1 MTAPLYN
8 EHYLNVLNSVY
19 YDNIRQIERLSQTN
33 QEIRQILMY
42 DLRGN
47 SNNRNRSNR
56 NRANRNRANNFSN
69 YTQYMNSLDNR
80 NYYHAPNRNYT
91 YDNTNPI
98 PNPNPETHAPST
110 SQAHSNYVE
119 DNTRAF
125 PSRRYFFDASY
136 NLQRAPRPTRNNT
149 FETLINSFLEPVPT
163 YPGTLQV
170 EIATRNVRYGDIV
183 SPMNTSCPISLEI
196 FTDSDI
202 VTIICYCGHI
212 FMASEIHNWFS
223 SNCRCPV
230 CRYDIREYRS
240 TNVINH
246 ANDIPN
252 NITPSITP
260 PSITPPSIP
269 QTTVRNS
276 DFSGNLID
284 SITDTLLNELLNS
297 SSFSN
302 DASSNLIEN
311 TLATFYFAFPRRERR

>member
-8 EHYLNVLNSVY
+8 EQYLNVLNSVY

-33 QEIRQILMY
+33 NEIRQILISTH
-42 DLRGN
+42 RGARN
-47 SNNRNRSNR
+47 NRSNR
-56 NRANRNRANNFSN
+56 NHSQNNTNNTNNRNYSSN
-69 YTQYMNSLDNR
+69 YTYSR
-80 NYYHAPNRNYT
+80 NAPNHGTNNHGTNNHGTNNHVTTNQASTHRT
-91 YDNTNPI
+91 YIDNVD
-98 PNPNPETHAPST
+98 EY
-110 SQAHSNYVE
+110 AH
-119 DNTRAF
+119 RL
-125 PSRRYFFDASY
+125 PLYFLDASY
-136 NLQRAPRPTRNNT
+136 NIQRNTIQRPTRNNT
-149 FETLINSFLEPVPT
+149 FDTLINAFLEPVPT

-196 FTDSDI
+196 FTDDDI

-212 FMASEIHNWFS
+212 FMATEIHNWFS

-246 ANDIPN
+246 ANDIV
-252 NITPSITP
+252 TPSIIPT
-260 PSITPPSIP
+260 SI
-269 QTTVRNS
+269 RNS

-297 SSFSN
+297 STFSN
-302 DASSNLIEN
+302 DASSNLMEN
-311 TLATFYFAFPRRERR
+311 TLATFYFAFPRRER

>member
-8 EHYLNVLNSVY
+8 EQYLNVLNSVY

-33 QEIRQILMY
+33 LEIRQILISAH
-42 DLRGN
+42 RGTRN
-47 SNNRNRSNR
+47 NRSNR
-56 NRANRNRANNFSN
+56 NHLQNNVHN
-69 YTQYMNSLDNR
+69 NVHNNVNNTNNR
-80 NYYHAPNRNYT
+80 NYSRNYT
-91 YDNTNPI
+91 YARTN
-98 PNPNPETHAPST
+98 
-110 SQAHSNYVE
+110 SQNHGSARRTYIDRVE
-119 DNTRAF
+119 EPAM
-125 PSRRYFFDASY
+125 YFFDASH
-136 NLQRAPRPTRNNT
+136 NIQRNSEFIQRPTRNNT
-149 FETLINSFLEPVPT
+149 FDTLLNAFLEPVPT

-196 FTDSDI
+196 FTADDI

-212 FMASEIHNWFS
+212 FMATEIHNWFS

-246 ANDIPN
+246 ANDIIVDTTPST
-252 NITPSITP
+252 TPSITP
-260 PSITPPSIP
+260 SI
-269 QTTVRNS
+269 RNT

-297 SSFSN
+297 STFSN
-302 DASSNLIEN
+302 DASANLMEN
-311 TLATFYFAFPRRERR
+311 TLATFYFAFPRRER

>member
-8 EHYLNVLNSVY
+8 EQYLNVLNSVY

-33 QEIRQILMY
+33 QEIRQILISAH
-42 DLRGN
+42 RGAR
-47 SNNRNRSNR
+47 NNRNYSHNNVNNNVNNTNNR
-56 NRANRNRANNFSN
+56 RYS
-69 YTQYMNSLDNR
+69 
-80 NYYHAPNRNYT
+80 RNYT
-91 YDNTNPI
+91 YARTNTQNQGTQNQGTYINSVDHRP
-98 PNPNPETHAPST
+98 PM
-110 SQAHSNYVE
+110 
-119 DNTRAF
+119 
-125 PSRRYFFDASY
+125 YFFDASH
-136 NLQRAPRPTRNNT
+136 NIQRNSEFIQRPTRNNT
-149 FETLINSFLEPVPT
+149 FDTLLNAFLEPVPT
-163 YPGTLQV
+163 YPGTLQI

-212 FMASEIHNWFS
+212 FMATEIHNWFS

-246 ANDIPN
+246 ANDIS
-252 NITPSITP
+252 PSITP
-260 PSITPPSIP
+260 PSITPPSITP
-269 QTTVRNS
+269 SIRNS

-297 SSFSN
+297 STFSN
-302 DASSNLIEN
+302 DASSNLMEN
-311 TLATFYFAFPRRERR
+311 TLATFYFALPRRERR

>member
-33 QEIRQILMY
+33 QEIRQILISAQ
-42 DLRGN
+42 RGTRN
-47 SNNRNRSNR
+47 NRSNR
-56 NRANRNRANNFSN
+56 NHSHNNVN
-69 YTQYMNSLDNR
+69 NTNNTNNVNNVNNR
-80 NYYHAPNRNYT
+80 NYSRNYAYSRNNSQNHGSSNAART
-91 YDNTNPI
+91 YINNV
-98 PNPNPETHAPST
+98 EEY
-110 SQAHSNYVE
+110 AH
-119 DNTRAF
+119 RL
-125 PSRRYFFDASY
+125 PMYFFDASH
-136 NLQRAPRPTRNNT
+136 NIQRNTEFMPRPTRNNT
-149 FETLINSFLEPVPT
+149 FDTLLNAFLEPVPT
-163 YPGTLQV
+163 YPGALQV

-196 FTDSDI
+196 FTDNDI

-212 FMASEIHNWFS
+212 FMATEIHNWFS

-246 ANDIPN
+246 ALDISA

-260 PSITPPSIP
+260 SIT
-269 QTTVRNS
+269 QTTVRNT

-297 SSFSN
+297 STFSS
-302 DASSNLIEN
+302 DASSNLMEN

>member
-8 EHYLNVLNSVY
+8 EQYLNVLNSVY

-33 QEIRQILMY
+33 QEIRQILISAH
-42 DLRGN
+42 RGARN
-47 SNNRNRSNR
+47 NRSNR
-56 NRANRNRANNFSN
+56 TNSQNNVN
-69 YTQYMNSLDNR
+69 NVNNR
-80 NYYHAPNRNYT
+80 NYSRNYT
-91 YDNTNPI
+91 YARTNTQNQGTYINNVDHRLPM
-98 PNPNPETHAPST
+98 
-110 SQAHSNYVE
+110 
-119 DNTRAF
+119 
-125 PSRRYFFDASY
+125 YFFDASH
-136 NLQRAPRPTRNNT
+136 NIQRNSEFIQRPTRNNT
-149 FETLINSFLEPVPT
+149 FDTLLNAFLEPVPT
-163 YPGTLQV
+163 YPGTLQI

-212 FMASEIHNWFS
+212 FMATEIHNWFS

-246 ANDIPN
+246 ANDI
-252 NITPSITP
+252 TPSITP
-260 PSITPPSIP
+260 PSTTTPSITPSI
-269 QTTVRNS
+269 RHS

-297 SSFSN
+297 STFSN
-302 DASSNLIEN
+302 DASSNLMEN
-311 TLATFYFAFPRRERR
+311 TLATFYFALPRRERR